1 MDEESTAA
9 GTPWT
14 HGRGAEKTLI
24 RDISFCGVANGANSC
39 MVDVADGKILRI
51 RPMHYDW
58 KYRADEL
65 GQWTITARGKSFSP
79 TTKSLIPPFSL
90 AYKKRVHSPGR
101 LRYPMKRVDFDPKGE
116 RNIQNRGVSKY
127 VRISWDEALD
137 IITGEMLRMR
147 EQYGPTAILYQSDQ
161 HGENKVVH
169 GPHGCGRKLLK
180 LFGGYT
186 LQARQPDSWEG
197 WSWGAKHVWG
207 MEPVGQQVPQ
217 ANLVYDIAKN
227 TELLLLWG
235 CDQETTTWG
244 WMGQLPSR
252 LSYWFTELGIEQVY
266 IAPDLN
272 YAAAVHADKWIPI
285 LPNTDAALYL
295 AIAHQWFK
303 DGTYDKDYLA
313 THAHGVDK
321 FEAYVMGAEDG
332 IAKSPEWAAPLTG
345 VPARVIKALA
355 REWAS
360 KRTTVAIGN
369 GGPAIRGPYSSEP
382 ARLQV
387 LCLAMQGLGKPGAN
401 QAKLEDWGF
410 MDDLAQVGCPQPV
423 RIPSLMAA
431 YTGGTGGDTN
441 HAFVPKTLLPKAIME
456 GSCEWWGNEHEMA
469 PRENQF
475 VHYRYPA
482 EGCSRIHMVWTDSPC
497 FMTCWNDGNSFV
509 RAMRHPDIEFMF
521 AQHPWLENDCLL
533 ADVIL
538 PVSTKLEEDDINSDL
553 YSGQSIIVFPEE
565 RCIEPLGESLSDY
578 EIVCKIAERL
588 GLLQEYTGGRSVED
602 IRRLGFEASG
612 VGDLA
617 PSGSTAGPQSG
628 GAGPDG
634 DVAAGGRANEGRLTW
649 EQFVDQGYVVVPTDP
664 DWETVPAGLIGFY
677 DDPESHPLS
686 TPTGK
691 IEFFATGLAE
701 HFPDDTERPPVPK
714 WIPSGETHQ
723 ETLGTDRAKKYP
735 LLVVSNHPRWSVHA
749 QHDDVTWLRE
759 IETCKVSGPDGYR
772 YQPLWIHPWDAAA
785 RGVSHGDVVTIYNE
799 RGAVLAGAYVTERII
814 PGAVS
819 MDHGAKYDPIVAD
832 ALDRGGNI
840 NAIVPGHTT
849 SKNAVGM
856 VVSGFLAEV
865 EKTDLE
871 SLRSRYPEAFARPFH
886 PDAGPALDAWLAQT
900 Q

>member
-1 MDEESTAA
+1 MDGSERA
-9 GTPWT
+9 GARTP
-14 HGRGAEKTLI
+14 GAKTPGAKTLI
-24 RDISFCGVANGANSC
+24 RDISFCGVANGANAC
-39 MVDVADGKILRI
+39 MVDVDDGRIVRI
-51 RPMHYDW
+51 RPLHYDW
-58 KYRADEL
+58 KYRPDEL
-65 GQWTITARGKSFSP
+65 GRWEMQVRGKSFKPSMK
-79 TTKSLIPPFSL
+79 TLVPPFSL
-90 AYKKRVHSPGR
+90 AYKKRVQSPAR
-101 LRYPMKRVDFDPKGE
+101 IRFPMKRVDFDPKGE
-116 RNIQNRGVSKY
+116 RNIHNRGVSKY

-137 IITGEMLRMR
+137 LITGEMLRVR

-169 GPHGCGRKLLK
+169 GPHGCGRKLLR
-180 LFGGYT
+180 LFGGFT
-186 LQARQPDSWEG
+186 LQSRQPDSWEG

-227 TELLLLWG
+227 VELLLFWG

-252 LSYWFTELGIEQVY
+252 LSFWFTELGIKQLY

-272 YAAAVHADKWIPI
+272 YAAAIHADRWIPI
-285 LPNTDAALYL
+285 FPNTDAALYL
-295 AIAHQWFK
+295 AIAYQWFK
-303 DGTYDKDYLA
+303 EGTYDKEYLA
-313 THAHGVDK
+313 THAYGVEK
-321 FEAYVMGAEDG
+321 FEAYVMGVEDG
-332 IAKSPEWAAPLTG
+332 VPKSPHWAAPITG
-345 VPARVIKALA
+345 VPSRIIKALA
-355 REWAS
+355 REWAT

-369 GGPAIRGPYSSEP
+369 GGPGIRGPYASEP

-387 LCLAMQGLGKPGAN
+387 LCLAMQGLGRPGAN
-401 QAKLEDWGF
+401 QAKMEDWGF
-410 MDDLAQVGCPQPV
+410 MDDLAQVGCPQPKM
-423 RIPSLMAA
+423 IPSLFAA

-456 GSCEWWGNEHEMA
+456 GTCEWWGNEHEMA

-509 RAMRHPDIEFMF
+509 RAMRHPDIEFVF

-553 YSGQSIIVFPEE
+553 YSGQSILVFPEE
-565 RCIEPLGESLSDY
+565 RCVEPLGESFSDY

-588 GLLQEYTGGRSVED
+588 GLLQEYTGGRSVD
-602 IRRLGFEASG
+602 DLRRLGFETSG
-612 VGDLA
+612 IRDLV
-617 PSGSTAGPQSG
+617 AGEQV
-628 GAGPDG
+628 DG
-634 DVAAGGRANEGRLTW
+634 DRGEGGRAGGEQLTW
-649 EQFVDQGYVVVPTDP
+649 EQFTERGYVVVPTDP
-664 DWETVPAGLIGFY
+664 DWEKVPAGLIDFY
-677 DDPESHPLS
+677 RDPEGHPLS

-691 IEFFATGLAE
+691 IEFYATGLAE
-701 HFPDDTERPPVPK
+701 HFPDDRERPPVPG
-714 WIPSGETHQ
+714 WIASGETHQ
-723 ETLGTDRAKKYP
+723 ETLGTERAKKYP

-749 QHDDVTWLRE
+749 QHDDITWLRE
-759 IETCKVSGPDGYR
+759 IETCKMTGPDGYQ
-772 YQPLWIHPWDAAA
+772 YQPLWIHPRDAVA
-785 RGVSHGDVVTIYNE
+785 RGIEHGDVVTIYNE
-799 RGAVLAGAYVTERII
+799 RGAVLAGAYVTERVI

-819 MDHGAKYDPIVAD
+819 MDHGAKYDPIVPD

-865 EKTDLE
+865 EKADLGA
-871 SLRSRYPEAFARPFH
+871 LRSKYPEAFARPFH
-886 PDAGPALDAWLAQT
+886 RDAGPSLEAWLEPGA
-900 Q
+900 